1 MALDDQQ
8 IARRFA
14 ALTPEARRG
23 FLAKLE
29 AAGLSFAE
37 LPIVPAERGGP
48 LPLSYAQRSLWLTWR
63 LDPASPAYNMPGAL
77 QLRGVL
83 DVSALEAAL
92 QALVERHEVLRTTYP
107 AGDGG
112 EPEQRILDRVAIA
125 VPLTDLR
132 HMPAG
137 ARPDEA
143 RRLQQAFA
151 QTPFQLDGEPPLRAA
166 LWRLADDEHIL
177 GLSLHHIAGDGG
189 SIQVLVEEL
198 FALYEAACAGRP
210 APLAPLPIQ
219 FADHALWQR
228 NWFEAGE
235 RERQLAYW
243 CARLGSEHP
252 PAALPLDRP
261 RGLSPD
267 DREGRHDLRLP
278 AALSDGLR
286 TLARTHNASLFMVML
301 ALLKLTLYRFGGQ
314 NDLRV
319 GAPIANR
326 QRTETRGLIGYL
338 TNVQVL
344 RTRLEPTGSFLGL
357 LAAVRETVLDAQ
369 AHPDLPFD
377 LLVEALQPERQAGLH
392 PLFQVKCTQQ
402 DALPATRSVA
412 GLEVGVEGLSGGH
425 AHFDLSLDFTD
436 RPRGIQA
443 VLAYAAALFDAST
456 VARFAQAFQVLAEQV
471 VARPDG
477 RLAELALP
485 GPLAELHGPRTRFPR
500 ADVLELWA
508 DAVARAPQGVAVRS
522 EERCFTYAELDAH
535 AGRLAARLIAEG
547 AGPETRVGIHAERS
561 CEFVLGVL
569 AALKAGAAYVPLDP
583 QLPAERLA
591 YQLADSG
598 VRWLLAAREPAWQ
611 PAVPVLELGFQAA
624 PGAPVAL
631 PGAHPQQ
638 AAYVIYTSGST
649 GQPKGVVV
657 SRGALANYVQAV
669 LARLDLPELAGS
681 MAMVSTVAADLG
693 HTSFFGALCSG
704 RTLHLIDAGRAFDPD
719 RFGRYMSEQR
729 IDVLKIVPSHLQAL
743 LQAADPAAVLPRH
756 ALVVGGEAT
765 HWPLL
770 ERVRELQPQ
779 CRVLNHYGPTETT
792 VGVLAQPAE
801 SARRSAATLP
811 LGRPLANIRALVLD
825 PELNPVPQGVA
836 GELYL
841 GGAGVARSYQG
852 RAAQTAERFV
862 ASPFAAGE
870 RLYRTGDRVR
880 LLDDGSLEFL
890 GRVDDQVK
898 VRGYR
903 VELRE
908 VAQAL
913 QACPGIA
920 EAEVVARDGGDGRT
934 QLHGYVVSGDGAPVD
949 VALLREALAR
959 TLPDY
964 MVPAAIMQL
973 EALPLTVNGKL
984 DRKALPEPEK
994 AEATRHE
1001 APEGEVEQALAEIWA
1016 QVLRVERVGRH
1027 DNFFELGGDSIL
1039 TLQIIARA
1047 RKRGLRFTPKQLM
1060 ELQSIAALGAVT
1072 TVVESAAPAAAP
1084 LQTAAVD
1091 EAFALLPVQRWFF
1104 EQRFEAPQH
1113 WNQSLLL
1120 TATEAVDT
1128 ARLRQAVEQVVA
1140 HHDALRL
1147 RFDEQQGAWRQR
1159 CTAAQGA
1166 SCFERVDLGGE
1177 RQAAEAIG
1185 RAADAAQRSLS
1196 LTQPFKA
1203 VWMDLGPGRSGRL
1216 LLVAH
1221 HLVVDGVSWRVL
1233 LEDLQT
1239 AYRQLVAGEPLA
1251 LPAQTTSLAAWS
1263 RALGEYA
1270 RSETLRAELP
1280 YWQALAGTPEPDLP
1294 GAAGASNRVA
1304 DARTVETSLDEDFT
1318 ERLLSE
1324 VPQAY
1329 RTQINDILLTALAR
1343 TLCAWDG
1350 RDSVLV
1356 ELEGHGR
1363 EAPDDS
1369 LDLSRTVGWFTS
1381 LFPVRLQPGS
1391 SDPGASIKAVKEQL
1405 RRVPNK
1411 GLGYGVLRYLSEEG
1425 RLLAEGACPQVTFN
1439 YLGQLDQSFAA
1450 DALWR
1455 LARESAGE
1463 ERAPS
1468 ARRRSWLEVGAL
1480 MHRGSLRVRWTY
1492 SAAIHDEA
1500 TVRRLAEGF
1509 QRELEALIEHCTSGA
1524 TGITPADFPLA
1535 GASQAQLDRLPVA
1548 LENLADL
1555 YPLSPMQL
1563 GMFFHS
1569 TYEPG
1574 GTAYVNQLR
1583 LDIEGLDP
1591 ARFKAAWQ
1599 ALFDR
1604 HEVLRSGFVP
1614 GERPLQWVA
1623 RSLGVPLAMQDWC
1636 GRADQAP
1643 ALDALAQAELE
1654 RGFDLAAPPL
1664 MRLVL
1669 VRTAADRHHLV
1680 WTRHHLLLDGWST
1693 SRLLAEVLGAYA
1705 GQPAPAQTGR
1715 FRDYIAWLQARDAA
1729 APEHYWRSL
1738 TAGIAEPSRLAAA
1751 LRQPAGGEGYR
1762 LHRQVLDSA
1771 ETARLAEFARAQRVT
1786 VNTLVQAAWAL
1797 LLQRYTG
1804 QDVVCFG
1811 ATTAGRPVDLPG
1823 AEQMLGLFINTL
1835 PVVATLQ
1842 PRQRVGQWL
1851 RDLQAQGNAS
1861 REHEHTPL
1869 FEIQR
1874 WAGAGGQGLFDSIVV
1889 FENYPVDEA
1898 LRQAGD
1904 RQLRFAMRDSR
1915 EETSY
1920 PMTVTVHQGRTLDI
1934 EYAFQG
1940 QCFSAEQVG
1949 QLAGHLHGVLLALAE
1964 GPECCLGELGVAGEA
1979 ERARLRQWGIN
1990 AQRYPDAE
1998 PVHRLIERQVRERP
2012 QALALVFD
2020 DQQLSY
2026 AELNRRANRLAHR
2039 LIALGVGPETR
2050 VGICVERSVE
2060 MIVGLLGI
2068 LKAGGVYVPLDPEYP
2083 QERLAYMRE
2092 DSGIGLL
2099 VTQRHLEGRV
2109 PGGEALATLLLD
2121 GAESGAEPEHDPQV
2135 ELHRESLAYV
2145 IYTSGST
2152 GRPKGIGISHASL
2165 AEHSQIA
2172 VGYFGLTPAE
2182 RMLLFS
2188 TINFDGFVEQLFP
2201 PLVAGAAV
2209 VLRGPELWDSET
2221 FHRELLDKRI
2231 SIADLPTAYWHL
2243 LAQDFARQG
2252 PRDYGALRQ
2261 VQATGEAMPPDG
2273 VQAWREAGLAHVRLL
2288 NTYGPTE
2295 TVVTATVQDCRRYV
2309 AGEETLPGQMPI
2321 GQPLAGRHACV
2332 LDADLNP
2339 APVGVAG
2346 ELYLG
2351 GDLLARGY
2359 HGRPGLSAERFV
2371 ANPFDAAGGRLY
2383 RTGDIARWNAQG
2395 QLEYLGRA
2403 DHQVKVRGFRIE
2415 LGEIE
2420 AQLLARPEVR
2430 EAVVVALAGPGGARL
2445 VGYVAGDAPDAQRL
2459 RAGLGEELPE
2469 YMVPAAI
2476 VVLEALPLNAN
2487 GKIDRKALPDPGLA
2501 DDREY
2506 APPQGETE
2514 QALARIW
2521 AEVLGVERVG
2531 RHDNF
2536 FERGGHSLA
2545 AVQVAARAQGALHAA
2560 VTVRDLFQWPVLAE
2574 LAAHAAATAAGDAS
2588 VALAEI
2594 DAFIDS
2600 LESA

>member
-14 ALTPEARRG
+14 ALTPESRRG

-77 QLRGVL
+77 HLKGIL
-83 DVSALEAAL
+83 DVGALESAL
-92 QALVERHEVLRTTYP
+92 QALVERHEVLRTLYP
-107 AGDGG
+107 ARDDG

-125 VPLTDLR
+125 APLADLR
-132 HMPAG
+132 AMPVE
-137 ARPDEA
+137 ARAAEV
-143 RRLQQAFA
+143 RRLQRDFA
-151 QTPFQLDGEPPLRAA
+151 QTPFQLDAEPPLRAA
-166 LWRLADDEHIL
+166 LWRLADDEHVL

-189 SIQVLVEEL
+189 SIQVLFEEL
-198 FALYEAACAGRP
+198 CALYEAACAGHP
-210 APLAPLPIQ
+210 ARLAPLPIQ
-219 FADHALWQR
+219 FADYALWQR

-252 PAALPLDRP
+252 PTALPLDRP

-267 DREGRHDLRLP
+267 DREGRHDFRLP

-286 TLARTHNASLFMVML
+286 TLARTQNASLFMVML

-314 NDLRV
+314 SDLRV

-436 RPRGIQA
+436 QPRGIQA

-456 VARFAQAFQVLAEQV
+456 VARFAQTFQVLAEQV

-500 ADVLELWA
+500 ADVLELWM

-611 PAVPVLELGFQAA
+611 PAVPVLELDFQAA
-624 PGAPVAL
+624 TGAPVAL
-631 PGAHPQQ
+631 PGPHPQQ

-669 LARLDLPELAGS
+669 LARLDLPELAGN

-704 RTLHLIDAGRAFDPD
+704 RTLHLIDGERAFDPD

-792 VGVLAQPAE
+792 VGVLTQPAE
-801 SARRSAATLP
+801 TAKRTAATLP
-811 LGRPLANIRALVLD
+811 LGRPLANLQALVLD
-825 PELNPVPQGVA
+825 PELNPLPQGVA

-841 GGAGVARSYQG
+841 GGAGVARGYQG

-920 EAEVVARDGGDGRT
+920 EAEVVARDSEDGRT
-934 QLHGYVVSGDGAPVD
+934 QLHGYVVSRDGAPVD
-949 VALLREALAR
+949 VALLREELAR

-973 EALPLTVNGKL
+973 EALPLTANGKL
-984 DRKALPEPEK
+984 DRRALPEPEK

-1001 APEGEVEQALAEIWA
+1001 APRGEVEQALAEIWA
-1016 QVLRVERVGRH
+1016 QVLRVERIGRH

-1060 ELQSIAALGAVT
+1060 ELQTVAALAPVT
-1072 TVVESAAPAAAP
+1072 TVVESAAPAAP

-1128 ARLRQAVEQVVA
+1128 VRLRQAVERVVA

-1147 RFDEQQGAWRQR
+1147 CFDEQQGAWRQR

-1177 RQAAEAIG
+1177 PQAAEAIG

-1196 LTQPFKA
+1196 LAQPFKA

-1233 LEDLQT
+1233 LEDLHT
-1239 AYRQLVAGEPLA
+1239 AYRQLGTGSPVE

-1294 GAAGASNRVA
+1294 GVAGGSNRVA
-1304 DARTVETSLDEDFT
+1304 DARSVEISLDEDFT

-1329 RTQINDILLTALAR
+1329 RTQINDILLAALAR

-1391 SDPGASIKAVKEQL
+1391 SDPGASIKAIKEQL

-1411 GLGYGVLRYLSEEG
+1411 GLGYGVLRYLSTEG
-1425 RLLAEGACPQVTFN
+1425 RALAEGACPQVTFN

-1468 ARRRSWLEVGAL
+1468 ARRRTWLEVGAL

-1563 GMFFHS
+1563 GMLFHS
-1569 TYEPG
+1569 TYEPS

-1583 LDIEGLDP
+1583 IDIDGLDP
-1591 ARFKAAWQ
+1591 VRFKAAWQ
-1599 ALFDR
+1599 TVFDR

-1614 GERPLQWVA
+1614 GERSLQWVA

-1636 GRADQAP
+1636 GRADQAQ
-1643 ALDALAQAELE
+1643 ALDALARAELE
-1654 RGFDLAAPPL
+1654 RGFDLSAPPL

-1705 GQPAPAQTGR
+1705 GQPAPAQGGR
-1715 FRDYIAWLQARDAA
+1715 FRDYIAWLQARDLAA
-1729 APEHYWRSL
+1729 SEHYWRSL
-1738 TAGIAEPSRLAAA
+1738 TAAIGEPTRLAAA
-1751 LRQPAGGEGYR
+1751 LRQPAGGEGHL
-1762 LHRQVLDSA
+1762 LHRQVFDSA
-1771 ETARLAEFARAQRVT
+1771 ETARLAEFARTQRVT

-1835 PVVATLQ
+1835 PVVAAAQ
-1842 PRQRVGQWL
+1842 PQQPIGQWL
-1851 RDLQAQGNAS
+1851 RDLQAQNAAS

-1874 WAGAGGQGLFDSIVV
+1874 WAGVGGQGLFDSIVV

-1904 RQLRFAMRDSR
+1904 RQLRFAMRESR
-1915 EETSY
+1915 EETNY
-1920 PMTVTVHQGRTLDI
+1920 PMTLTVHLGQTLDI

-1940 QCFSAEQVG
+1940 QCFSSAQVG
-1949 QLAGHLHGVLLALAE
+1949 ELAGHLHGLLLALAGSAE
-1964 GPECCLGELGVAGEA
+1964 QCLGDLDILGEA
-1979 ERARLRQWGIN
+1979 ERAQLRQWSEN
-1990 AQRYPDAE
+1990 PQRHPDAE
-1998 PVHRLIERQVRERP
+1998 PVHRLFERQVRACP
-2012 QALALVFD
+2012 DAPALLFD
-2020 DQQLSY
+2020 ETRLSY

-2039 LIALGVGPETR
+2039 LIALGVAPETR

-2060 MIVGLLGI
+2060 MVVGLLAI
-2068 LKAGGVYVPLDPEYP
+2068 LKAGGAYVPLDPDHP
-2083 QERLAYMRE
+2083 DERLAYMVE
-2092 DSGIGLL
+2092 ASGIGLL
-2099 VTQRHLEGRV
+2099 LAQRHLGGRLPASQTLSV
-2109 PGGEALATLLLD
+2109 LALD
-2121 GAESGAEPEHDPQV
+2121 GLDLAGEPEHDPQV
-2135 ELHRESLAYV
+2135 ALHGDNLAYV

-2152 GRPKGIGISHASL
+2152 GRPKGAANRHRSLYNRLAWMQEAYRLEASDTVLQKTPFGFDVSVWEFFWPLMVGARLAVANPGEHRDPGRLVEAIGRYRVSTLHFVPSMLQAFLAYEGIEACTSL
-2165 AEHSQIA
+2165 SRILCSGEA
-2172 VGYFGLTPAE
+2172 LPAE
-2182 RMLLFS
+2182 AQNAVFRRLP
-2188 TINFDGFVEQLFP
+2188 Q
-2201 PLVAGAAV
+2201 AA
-2209 VLRGPELWDSET
+2209 LYNL
-2221 FHRELLDKRI
+2221 
-2231 SIADLPTAYWHL
+2231 
-2243 LAQDFARQG
+2243 
-2252 PRDYGALRQ
+2252 
-2261 VQATGEAMPPDG
+2261 
-2273 VQAWREAGLAHVRLL
+2273 
-2288 NTYGPTE
+2288 YGPTE
-2295 TVVTATVQDCRRYV
+2295 AAIDVTHWSCR
-2309 AGEETLPGQMPI
+2309 ADGQSQVPI
-2321 GQPLAGRHACV
+2321 GRPISGIRTWV
-2332 LDADLNP
+2332 LDAALNP
-2339 APVGVAG
+2339 VPPGVAG

-2351 GDLLARGY
+2351 GIGLGRGY
-2359 HGRPGLSAERFV
+2359 LNRPGLTAERFV
-2371 ANPFDAAGGRLY
+2371 ADPFGTGERLY
-2383 RTGDIARWNAQG
+2383 RSGDLVRWNAEG
-2395 QLEYLGRA
+2395 QLEYLGRL
-2403 DHQVKVRGFRIE
+2403 DHQVKIRGLRIE

-2420 AQLLARPEVR
+2420 AQLLAQPEVR
-2430 EAVVVALAGPGGARL
+2430 EAVVVAQEGPGGARL
-2445 VGYVAGDAPDAQRL
+2445 VGYVAGREVDAGTLRERL
-2459 RAGLGEELPE
+2459 GRTLPE
-2469 YMVPAAI
+2469 YMVPGAL

-2487 GKIDRKALPDPGLA
+2487 GKVDRKALPAPERAGERA
-2501 DDREY
+2501 YE
-2506 APPQGETE
+2506 PPQGEAE
-2514 QALARIW
+2514 EALAAIW
-2521 AEVLGVERVG
+2521 AEVLGIERVG

-2536 FERGGHSLA
+2536 FELGGHSLL
-2545 AVQVAARAQGALHAA
+2545 AVQMAARAQGTLH
-2560 VTVRDLFQWPVLAE
+2560 VQLMVQDVFRCPTLQE
-2574 LAAHAAATAAGDAS
+2574 LAAQLAEQPREDAMKQS
-2588 VALAEI
+2588 FSEI